1 MYHIE
6 FGGTYSVLR
15 EGARRAEGARVGG
28 TMTKNCLVMEVNVKE
43 LEERILRDGKILGG
57 GILKVD
63 SFVNHQVDPLLMDAC
78 GREFAKLF
86 ESVHATK
93 VLTAEISGIAPALT
107 TAIHLGLPVVYARK
121 TKPITMPDQVYLTL
135 APSHTKGRVVELI
148 VSPEYLANGEKV
160 LIIDDFL
167 ASGQTILGLARLA
180 EASGSKIVGIGA
192 LIEKI
197 FEGGRDALKSL
208 GVPIYSLACITA
220 MVDDKV
226 VFGEP

>member
-1 MYHIE
+1 M
-6 FGGTYSVLR
+6 R
-15 EGARRAEGARVGG
+15 E
-28 TMTKNCLVMEVNVKE
+28 TCLVMEAVVEE
-43 LEERILRDGKILGG
+43 LKERILRDGKVLGG

-78 GREFAKLF
+78 GKEFARRF
-86 ESVHATK
+86 AGVGATK
-93 VLTAEISGIAPALT
+93 VLTAEISGIAPAVT

-135 APSHTKGRVVELI
+135 APSHTKGRMVELI

-192 LIEKI
+192 LIEKT
-197 FEGGRDALKSL
+197 FEGGRAALKSL
-208 GVPIYSLACITA
+208 QVPIESLACITS
-220 MVDDKV
+220 MEGDQV
-226 VFGEP
+226 VFGEPS